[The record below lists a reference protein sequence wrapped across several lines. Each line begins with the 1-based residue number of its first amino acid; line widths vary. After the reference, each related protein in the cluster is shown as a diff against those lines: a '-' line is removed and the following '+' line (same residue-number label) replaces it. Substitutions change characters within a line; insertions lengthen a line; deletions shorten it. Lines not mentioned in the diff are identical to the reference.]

1 MDERL
6 ALLEKEKADLQESL
20 ATSQAEVKKTT
31 EELENA
37 RKETRAAELD
47 KVRAEE
53 AQKYAED
60 RRA

>member
-1 MDERL
+1 
-6 ALLEKEKADLQESL
+6 
-20 ATSQAEVKKTT
+20 VKKTT

-60 RRA
+60 CRA

>member
-1 MDERL
+1 VDERL

-20 ATSQAEVKKTT
+20 AASQAEVKKTT

-37 RKETRAAELD
+37 RKETRAVELD
-47 KVRAEE
+47 KVHAEE

-60 RRA
+60 HRA

>member
-20 ATSQAEVKKTT
+20 AASQAEVKKTT

-47 KVRAEE
+47 KVHAEE

-60 RRA
+60 CRA